1 MVVGLVS
8 CLLLW
13 DKIRLGEAHPEEI
26 TEVFFFFSVFSC
38 TKNLVADNYFS
49 LFLNFEE
56 ILFFTGATYL
66 EAESLQGEWE
76 LRSEKPDDC
85 DLLQV

>member
-1 MVVGLVS
+1 M
-8 CLLLW
+8 
-13 DKIRLGEAHPEEI
+13 
-26 TEVFFFFSVFSC
+26 
-38 TKNLVADNYFS
+38 ADNYFS